1 MSWQEPIVAIIV
13 GLAVVSLYRHLRELV
28 GSAAPDAQASC
39 HGCDD
44 CANDD
49 DTAPSSLV
57 APDPLH
63 PRSTRIH

>member
-1 MSWQEPIVAIIV
+1 MTWQEPTVAIIV

-44 CANDD
+44 CATETDVVPTQQ
-49 DTAPSSLV
+49 TAST
-57 APDPLH
+57 PLH
-63 PRSTRIH
+63 PRSTQIH

>member
-13 GLAVVSLYRHLRELV
+13 GFAVVSLYRHLRDLV

-44 CANDD
+44 CATET
-49 DTAPSSLV
+49 DTAPQHQTT
-57 APDPLH
+57 PTPLH
-63 PRSTRIH
+63 PQSTQIH